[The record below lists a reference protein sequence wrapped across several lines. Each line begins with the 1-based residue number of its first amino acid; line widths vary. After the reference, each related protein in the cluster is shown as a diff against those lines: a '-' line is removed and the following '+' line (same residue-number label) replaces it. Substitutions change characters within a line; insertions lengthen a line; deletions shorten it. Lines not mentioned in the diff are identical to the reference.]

1 MAEQAQQQHHPRIN
15 KTSEEMAERYR
26 EQMLEEVNQ
35 LLENYPELDY
45 SIPADGVISH
55 TDLLI
60 LNNLA
65 R

>member
-1 MAEQAQQQHHPRIN
+1 
-15 KTSEEMAERYR
+15 
-26 EQMLEEVNQ
+26 MLEEVNQ

-45 SIPADGVISH
+45 SVPADGVISH

-65 R
+65 REIKQQQKKENNNKKKME

>member
-1 MAEQAQQQHHPRIN
+1 MHQPRIN
-15 KTSEEMAERYR
+15 KASEELAERHR

>member
-1 MAEQAQQQHHPRIN
+1 MAE
-15 KTSEEMAERYR
+15 KFR

-65 R
+65 KEIKQQKRKEERSRQKL

>member
-1 MAEQAQQQHHPRIN
+1 
-15 KTSEEMAERYR
+15 MAERYR

-60 LNNLA
+60 Q
-65 R
+65 